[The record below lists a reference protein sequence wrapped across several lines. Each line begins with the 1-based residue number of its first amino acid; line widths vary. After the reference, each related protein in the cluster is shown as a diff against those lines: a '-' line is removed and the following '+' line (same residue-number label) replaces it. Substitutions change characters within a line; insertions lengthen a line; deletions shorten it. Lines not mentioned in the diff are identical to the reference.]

1 MKTLEISSDFFH
13 PADIRTLHDISKI
26 SNKYKEILKFISK
39 YNNCSHD
46 NESQSILENEQQ
58 QLPAGLYLQAFAD
71 GLEKVVESYRTKVVD
86 LEKKYLKKSNYT
98 LMFIYQK
105 LENFRPLFD
114 FLLRLINGI
123 KTQKLFGCRILQ
135 YLQENSLHGS
145 QIMMDAV
152 FT

>member
-1 MKTLEISSDFFH
+1 MQTLEISSDFFH

-26 SNKYKEILKFISK
+26 SNKYKEIRKFISK

-46 NESQSILENEQQ
+46 NESQSILENEQ

-98 LMFIYQK
+98 LMFIFRE
-105 LENFRPLFD
+105 LDMFRPLFE

-135 YLQENSLHGS
+135 YLQENSLHGN
-145 QIMMDAV
+145 QMMMDV
-152 FT
+152 VLT